1 MTRIADHT
9 LAWTAGWMETSA
21 SAAFTNCDEVKGFLQ
36 DDLMSDLPSSL
47 LSKVENWSWLQLR
60 GVTDEKCPLKL
71 STSVFSLP
79 VSSVFSS
86 PLSAQG
92 TPFANSSQPH
102 E

>member
-47 LSKVENWSWLQLR
+47 LSKVANWSWLQLR

-79 VSSVFSS
+79 VSSVFFLPSQRS
-86 PLSAQG
+86 RNSVCQQLSA
-92 TPFANSSQPH
+92 T
-102 E
+102 